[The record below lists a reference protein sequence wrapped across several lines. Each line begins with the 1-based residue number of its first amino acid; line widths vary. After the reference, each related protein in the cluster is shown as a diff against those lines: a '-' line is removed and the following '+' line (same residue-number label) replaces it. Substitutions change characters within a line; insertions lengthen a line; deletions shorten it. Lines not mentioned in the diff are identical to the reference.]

1 MKLPSLL
8 LAIRQKNA
16 AIRKQTIHGPI
27 APQSVFAGHCEQICM
42 RIQDAALRERCLRAC
57 GY

>member
-1 MKLPSLL
+1 MKLPSKVPALRRQN
-8 LAIRQKNA
+8 AFVRKSTIRGQ
-16 AIRKQTIHGPI
+16 I
-27 APQSVFAGHCEQICM
+27 APQNVFAGHCEQICL

>member
-1 MKLPSLL
+1 MKLPIPLP
-8 LAIRQKNA
+8 AIRWKNA
-16 AIRKQTIHGPI
+16 AVRKQTIVGQV

>member
-1 MKLPSLL
+1 MKLPSKLSAL
-8 LAIRQKNA
+8 PRLNA
-16 AIRKQTIHGPI
+16 RPAPAPNRAQI